1 MKIVELQAE
10 QFKTFEHSFPYR
22 NFYQTEEYGMLM
34 NRHQFN
40 DYYLG
45 LEDDSGNIV
54 AATLILVKRGAFGF
68 KWGYCPR
75 GYLIDFK
82 NIELLKEF
90 SNLLKIFLKKRN
102 FMYITLDP
110 ILIYKS
116 RDNEGNIIPGVDNTE
131 IYNTMMELGYEHTG
145 FNLNFENIKPRWN
158 AVANFNP
165 NDNIFY
171 KFDKEK
177 RNKIRKAIN
186 LGVEIYQGAPE
197 HIRTFYDFVEKK
209 HTRKFNYYL
218 DMYEIFGKENMFEIY
233 LANLNTAKFVESAKT
248 LYEREEIINNDIN
261 EELLSNDNTDS
272 RNNILKRKEHSD
284 KLLNNYKQNIVHA
297 TNLFKQYPN
306 GKIIGSTAIIK
317 YNGEIFFL
325 IFGYD
330 KDFRSYCSTP
340 LMIYQIM
347 EKYHK
352 EGYNK
357 FNLNGISGDF
367 DHENGLNGLT
377 KFKLGFN
384 AHIEEYMGE
393 FTLTVDKGKKQ
404 IHDRLSPILD
414 WLNTPVL

>member
-10 QFKTFEHSFPYR
+10 QFKIFEHSFPYK

-45 LEDDSGNIV
+45 LEDDAGNIV
-54 AATLILVKRGAFGF
+54 AATLILVKRGALGF

-82 NIELLKEF
+82 NIELLKTF
-90 SNLLKIFLKKRN
+90 SNLLRDFLKKRN

-116 RDNEGNIIPGVDNTE
+116 RNNRGDIVPGVDNTE
-131 IYNTMMELGYEHTG
+131 IYNTLISLGYEHKG
-145 FNLNFENIKPRWN
+145 FNYNFENIKPRWN
-158 AVANFNP
+158 AVANFAP
-165 NDNIFY
+165 DDDVFY
-171 KFDKEK
+171 KFNKEI

-186 LGVEIYQGAPE
+186 LGVEIYEGTPE
-197 HIRTFYDFVEKK
+197 SVRTFYDFVEKK

-233 LANLNTAKFVESAKT
+233 LANLNTAKFVEKAKEN
-248 LYEREEIINNDIN
+248 YEKEEVINNDIN
-261 EELLSNDNTDS
+261 EELLSNSNLNS

-284 KLLNNYKQNIVHA
+284 KLLNNYKQNIVKA

-306 GKIIGSTAIIK
+306 GKIIGSTAVIK
-317 YNGEIFFL
+317 YNNEIFFL

-330 KDFRSYCSTP
+330 KDFKSYCSTH

-347 EKYHK
+347 DKYHR

-367 DHENGLNGLT
+367 DHFNGLT
-377 KFKLGFN
+377 GLTRFKLGFN
-384 AHIEEYMGE
+384 AHIEEYLGE

-404 IHDRLSPILD
+404 IHDKLSPILD

>member
-10 QFKTFEHSFPYR
+10 QFKAFEHNFPYR

-45 LEDDSGNIV
+45 LEDDTGNIV
-54 AATLILVKRGAFGF
+54 AATLILVKRGALGF

-82 NIELLKEF
+82 NIELVRTF
-90 SNLLKIFLKKRN
+90 SKLMVEFLKKRN

-116 RDNEGNIIPGVDNTE
+116 RDNKGNIIPGVDNTD
-131 IYNTMMELGYEHTG
+131 IYNALIDLGYEHTG

-158 AVANFNP
+158 AVAIFKP
-165 NDNIFY
+165 EDNIFY
-171 KFDKEK
+171 KFNKEI

-186 LGVEIYQGAPE
+186 LGVEIYEGSPE
-197 HIRTFYDFVEKK
+197 SIRTFYEFVEEK

-218 DMYEIFGKENMFEIY
+218 DMYEIFGKENMFDIY
-233 LANLNTAKFVESAKT
+233 LANLNTAKFVEKAKDS
-248 LYEREEIINNDIN
+248 YEREEAINTDIN
-261 EELLSNDNTDS
+261 EELLSNNNFNS

-284 KLLNNYKQNIVHA
+284 KLLNNYKQNIIKA
-297 TNLFKQYPN
+297 TNLFKQHPT
-306 GKIIGSTAIIK
+306 GKIIGGTAVIK
-317 YNGEIFFL
+317 YNKEIFFL

-330 KDFRSYCSTP
+330 KEFKDYCSTH
-340 LMIYQIM
+340 LMLYQIM
-347 EKYHK
+347 EKYHQ

-367 DHENGLNGLT
+367 EHENDLTGLT
-377 KFKLGFN
+377 RFKLGFN
-384 AHIEEYMGE
+384 AHIEEYLGE